1 MKCEVIEDA
10 IVKLPNKEHKN
21 FTDSKEVIAKGTI
34 IDGNPFLVKG
44 KRGKEDFN
52 YKLFRTKEGQLIFIN
67 KVKPMENVEVTLNA
81 DGAATVVKM
90 PNEQKM
96 TLIIASTTAAGALGG
111 FMFARKKKYETK
123 KQLLAVAVGG
133 VLGYIAGRLI
143 EKNKGVSITKK

>member
-1 MKCEVIEDA
+1 MKYEVIEDA
-10 IVKLPNKEHKN
+10 VVKLPNKEHKN
-21 FTDSKEVIAKGTI
+21 FTDSKEVIVKGTI
-34 IDGNPFLVKG
+34 IEGNPIEVKG

-90 PNEQKM
+90 PNEKKI
-96 TLIIASTTAAGALGG
+96 TVIIATSTAVGALGG

-123 KQLLAVAVGG
+123 KQILSVVVGG
-133 VLGYIAGRLI
+133 VIGYIAGRII
-143 EKNKGVSITKK
+143 EKNKGVLITKK

>member
-1 MKCEVIEDA
+1 
-10 IVKLPNKEHKN
+10 
-21 FTDSKEVIAKGTI
+21 
-34 IDGNPFLVKG
+34 
-44 KRGKEDFN
+44 
-52 YKLFRTKEGQLIFIN
+52 
-67 KVKPMENVEVTLNA
+67 MENVEVTLNA

-96 TLIIASTTAAGALGG
+96 TVIIASTTAAGALGG